1 MTTDHTT
8 TNPGGSA
15 KGRRVVANV
24 TLSLDGRTA
33 GPAGDGDMGWLVPH
47 ALSDAARDHMMAVTT
62 PATTVLLGRKN
73 HEGFAGFWPP
83 VADDPSADPRD
94 RAFSSWLT
102 ETDKVVFSS
111 TLTESAWTST
121 TVTANAADAVVRALR
136 AEPGGDIVV
145 LASSSIIRALL
156 EADEVDQLSITLCP
170 EILGGGPRLLDG
182 TPPGSWTLAGSL
194 VTDSGAICLR
204 YDRVR

>member
-145 LASSSIIRALL
+145 LASSRATG
-156 EADEVDQLSITLCP
+156 SSRSTP
-170 EILGGGPRLLDG
+170 GTGRSRSRRRSRLRPAQG
-182 TPPGSWTLAGSL
+182 ERRSASR
-194 VTDSGAICLR
+194 SRSA
-204 YDRVR
+204 